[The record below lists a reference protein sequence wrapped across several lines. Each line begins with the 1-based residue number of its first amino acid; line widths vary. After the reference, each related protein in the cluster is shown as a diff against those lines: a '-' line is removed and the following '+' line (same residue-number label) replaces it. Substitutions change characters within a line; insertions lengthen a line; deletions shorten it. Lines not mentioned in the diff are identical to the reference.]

1 MTAGD
6 RSAPRPSARAC
17 SATSR
22 WSSPRPRADGPNP
35 PGGSQTQMTEAT
47 APQHTFLGR
56 MLDTIERVGNKVP
69 HPAIIFIIL
78 IAGVIVLSQLLFW
91 AGVSV
96 TYDVAEPPPVAG
108 EVGYPSGSS
117 VEVPQVSLPEDV
129 DGYHIEQET
138 TAVKGLLTADG
149 IRFMI
154 TSPVAN
160 FNNFGVV
167 GIILVAMLGVGL
179 AEESGLIGSIIRLLV
194 RSSPRGLITFII
206 VLIGILSSVATDAG
220 YLVLIPL
227 AAAAFHSMGRH
238 PLAGLAAGFAG
249 VGAAFGVNILIAP
262 IDGIM
267 TEVANESIALVDPTR
282 TIDVTANWF
291 FAVVSTFFLAIL
303 ITIMTEKVIEPRLG
317 PYTGDAVAEPTDV
330 VPDEERRGLKF
341 ALYGFLGA
349 LAVILLIT
357 LPPGAPLR
365 NETTGAIFGD
375 SPFMTGILV
384 IISIFFGVA
393 GYAYGKGA
401 GTMTSS
407 VEAINGVVKTYSG
420 LAGLIFLLLIIAQFI
435 AFFNYTN
442 IATVLAVVLADALET
457 AGLGP
462 IPLLVGFVVVTALL
476 DIVIPGVIPKW
487 AIFAPIFIPLFLR
500 LGIAPQLVLAAYRVG
515 DSPFNVI
522 TPLMAYFAVIVV
534 FAQRYE
540 KTAGVGTVVSLMIP
554 YTVVLLLAW
563 TAFLVV
569 WFLLGIPL
577 GPGAPVHLT

>member
-1 MTAGD
+1 
-6 RSAPRPSARAC
+6 
-17 SATSR
+17 
-22 WSSPRPRADGPNP
+22 
-35 PGGSQTQMTEAT
+35 MTEAT

-117 VEVPQVSLPEDV
+117 VEVPQVSLPEGV

-267 TEVANESIALVDPTR
+267 TEVANESIALVDPSR

-303 ITIMTEKVIEPRLG
+303 ITIMTEKVSSP
-317 PYTGDAVAEPTDV
+317 ASAPTRATRS
-330 VPDEERRGLKF
+330 PNRPMSSPTRS
-341 ALYGFLGA
+341 GA
-349 LAVILLIT
+349 ASSSRSTASLA
-357 LPPGAPLR
+357 PWP
-365 NETTGAIFGD
+365 
-375 SPFMTGILV
+375 
-384 IISIFFGVA
+384 
-393 GYAYGKGA
+393 
-401 GTMTSS
+401 
-407 VEAINGVVKTYSG
+407 
-420 LAGLIFLLLIIAQFI
+420 
-435 AFFNYTN
+435 
-442 IATVLAVVLADALET
+442 
-457 AGLGP
+457 
-462 IPLLVGFVVVTALL
+462 
-476 DIVIPGVIPKW
+476 
-487 AIFAPIFIPLFLR
+487 
-500 LGIAPQLVLAAYRVG
+500 
-515 DSPFNVI
+515 
-522 TPLMAYFAVIVV
+522 
-534 FAQRYE
+534 
-540 KTAGVGTVVSLMIP
+540 
-554 YTVVLLLAW
+554 
-563 TAFLVV
+563 
-569 WFLLGIPL
+569 
-577 GPGAPVHLT
+577 

>member
-1 MTAGD
+1 MTD
-6 RSAPRPSARAC
+6 
-17 SATSR
+17 T
-22 WSSPRPRADGPNP
+22 
-35 PGGSQTQMTEAT
+35 T

-117 VEVPQVSLPEDV
+117 VEVPQVSLPEGV

-138 TAVKGLLTADG
+138 TAVKGLHTADG

-267 TEVANESIALVDPTR
+267 TEVANESIALVDPSR

-349 LAVILLIT
+349 LAVILFIT

-375 SPFMTGILV
+375 SPFLTGILV

-442 IATVLAVVLADALET
+442 IATVLAVNLADWLEA
-457 AGLGP
+457 AGLGAV
-462 IPLLVGFVVVTALL
+462 PLIVGFVLVTALL
-476 DIVIPGVIPKW
+476 DIIIPGVIPKW

-500 LGIAPQLVLAAYRVG
+500 LDIAPQLVLAAYRVG
-515 DSPFNVI
+515 DSPFNVV

-540 KTAGVGTVVSLMIP
+540 KSAGVGTVVSLMIP
-554 YTVVLLLAW
+554 YTVVLLVAW

-577 GPGAPVHLT
+577 GQGAPVHLT

>member
-1 MTAGD
+1 
-6 RSAPRPSARAC
+6 
-17 SATSR
+17 
-22 WSSPRPRADGPNP
+22 
-35 PGGSQTQMTEAT
+35 MTETT

-78 IAGVIVLSQLLFW
+78 IVGVIILSQLLFW

-129 DGYHIEQET
+129 DGYHIETET

-267 TEVANESIALVDPTR
+267 TEVANESIALVDPSR

-303 ITIMTEKVIEPRLG
+303 ITVMTEKVIEPRLG

-330 VPDEERRGLKF
+330 VPDEERRGLRY

-442 IATVLAVVLADALET
+442 IATVLAVNLADWLEA
-457 AGLGP
+457 AGLGAV
-462 IPLLVGFVVVTALL
+462 PLIVGFVLVTALL
-476 DIVIPGVIPKW
+476 DIIIPGVIPKW

-500 LGIAPQLVLAAYRVG
+500 LDIAPQLVLAAYRVG
-515 DSPFNVI
+515 DSPFNVV

-540 KTAGVGTVVSLMIP
+540 KSAGVGTVVSLMIP
-554 YTVVLLLAW
+554 YTIVLLFAW

>member
-1 MTAGD
+1 
-6 RSAPRPSARAC
+6 
-17 SATSR
+17 
-22 WSSPRPRADGPNP
+22 
-35 PGGSQTQMTEAT
+35 MTEAT

-117 VEVPQVSLPEDV
+117 VEVPQISLPEDV
-129 DGYHIEQET
+129 DGYHIQQET

-267 TEVANESIALVDPTR
+267 TEVANESIALVDPSR

-317 PYTGDAVAEPTDV
+317 PYTGDAVAEATDV

-442 IATVLAVVLADALET
+442 IATVLAVNLADWLEA
-457 AGLGP
+457 AGLGAV
-462 IPLLVGFVVVTALL
+462 PLIVGFVLVTALL
-476 DIVIPGVIPKW
+476 DIIIPGVIPKW

-500 LGIAPQLVLAAYRVG
+500 LDIAPQLVLAAYRVG
-515 DSPFNVI
+515 DSPFNVV

-540 KTAGVGTVVSLMIP
+540 KSAGVGTVVSLMIP
-554 YTVVLLLAW
+554 YTVVLLVAW

>member
-1 MTAGD
+1 
-6 RSAPRPSARAC
+6 
-17 SATSR
+17 
-22 WSSPRPRADGPNP
+22 
-35 PGGSQTQMTEAT
+35 MTEAT

-117 VEVPQVSLPEDV
+117 VEVPQVSLPEGV
-129 DGYHIEQET
+129 DGYHIQQET

-267 TEVANESIALVDPTR
+267 TEVANESIALVDPSR

-442 IATVLAVVLADALET
+442 IATVLAVNLADWLEA
-457 AGLGP
+457 AGLGAV
-462 IPLLVGFVVVTALL
+462 PLIVGFVLVTALL
-476 DIVIPGVIPKW
+476 DIIIPGVIPKW

-500 LGIAPQLVLAAYRVG
+500 LDIAPQLVLAAYRVG
-515 DSPFNVI
+515 DSPFNVV

-540 KTAGVGTVVSLMIP
+540 KSAGVGTVVSLMIP
-554 YTVVLLLAW
+554 YTFVLLFAW
-563 TAFLVV
+563 TVFLVV

>member
-1 MTAGD
+1 MTD
-6 RSAPRPSARAC
+6 
-17 SATSR
+17 T
-22 WSSPRPRADGPNP
+22 
-35 PGGSQTQMTEAT
+35 T

-69 HPAIIFIIL
+69 HPAIIFVIL
-78 IAGVIVLSQLLFW
+78 IVGVIVLSQILYIVG
-91 AGVSV
+91 ASV
-96 TYDVAEPPPVAG
+96 TYEVVEPAPITA
-108 EVGYPSGSS
+108 EVGYPPGSA
-117 VEVPQVSLPEDV
+117 VEVPQVPVEETEAV
-129 DGYHIEQET
+129 DMEVQTET
-138 TAVKGLLTADG
+138 TAVAGLLTPDG
-149 IRFMI
+149 IRFMV

-179 AEESGLIGSIIRLLV
+179 AEEAGLIGALIRLLV
-194 RSSPRGLITFII
+194 RTSPRRLITFII

-249 VGAAFGVNILIAP
+249 VGAAFGVNLLIAP

-267 TEVANESIALVDPTR
+267 TEVANESIALVDPSR
-282 TIDVTANWF
+282 TIDVTANYF
-291 FAVVSTFFLAIL
+291 FAVVSTFFLAII
-303 ITIMTEKVIEPRLG
+303 ITVMTEKVIEPRLG
-317 PYTGDAVAEPTDV
+317 TYGGDVVAEPTDV
-330 VPDEERRGLKF
+330 VPAEETRGLRY
-341 ALYGFLGA
+341 ALYGFLA
-349 LAVILLIT
+349 TLLVFLIIT
-357 LPPGAPLR
+357 VPPGAPLR
-365 NETTGAIFGD
+365 NEETGAIFGE

-384 IISIFFGVA
+384 IISVLFGVA

-401 GTMTSS
+401 GTITGS
-407 VEAINGVVKTYSG
+407 VQAINAVVKTYSG

-442 IATVLAVVLADALET
+442 IATVLAVVLADALEA

-462 IPLLVGFVVVTALL
+462 IPLIIGFVLVTALL
-476 DIVIPGVIPKW
+476 DIIIPGVIPKW

-500 LGIAPQLVLAAYRVG
+500 LDIAPQLVLAAYRVG

-534 FAQRYE
+534 FAQRYD
-540 KTAGVGTVVSLMIP
+540 KSAGVGTIVSLMIP
-554 YTVVLLLAW
+554 YSIVILLAW
-563 TAFLVV
+563 TVFLVV
-569 WFLLGIPL
+569 WFVIGIPL

>member
-1 MTAGD
+1 M
-6 RSAPRPSARAC
+6 
-17 SATSR
+17 
-22 WSSPRPRADGPNP
+22 
-35 PGGSQTQMTEAT
+35 
-47 APQHTFLGR
+47 
-56 MLDTIERVGNKVP
+56 
-69 HPAIIFIIL
+69 
-78 IAGVIVLSQLLFW
+78 
-91 AGVSV
+91 
-96 TYDVAEPPPVAG
+96 
-108 EVGYPSGSS
+108 
-117 VEVPQVSLPEDV
+117 
-129 DGYHIEQET
+129 
-138 TAVKGLLTADG
+138 
-149 IRFMI
+149 
-154 TSPVAN
+154 
-160 FNNFGVV
+160 
-167 GIILVAMLGVGL
+167 
-179 AEESGLIGSIIRLLV
+179 IGSIIRLLV

-267 TEVANESIALVDPTR
+267 TEVANESIALVDPSR

-303 ITIMTEKVIEPRLG
+303 ITVMTEKVIEPRLG

-442 IATVLAVVLADALET
+442 IATVLAVNLADWLEA
-457 AGLGP
+457 AGLGAV
-462 IPLLVGFVVVTALL
+462 PLIVGFVLVTALL
-476 DIVIPGVIPKW
+476 DIIIPGVIPKW

-500 LGIAPQLVLAAYRVG
+500 LDIAPQLVLAAYRVG
-515 DSPFNVI
+515 DSPFNVV

-540 KTAGVGTVVSLMIP
+540 KSAGVGTVVSLMIP
-554 YTVVLLLAW
+554 YTIVLLLAW

>member
-1 MTAGD
+1 
-6 RSAPRPSARAC
+6 
-17 SATSR
+17 
-22 WSSPRPRADGPNP
+22 
-35 PGGSQTQMTEAT
+35 MTETT

-129 DGYHIEQET
+129 DGYHIETET

-267 TEVANESIALVDPTR
+267 TEVANESIALVDPSR

-303 ITIMTEKVIEPRLG
+303 ITVMTEKVIEPRLG

-330 VPDEERRGLKF
+330 VPDEERRGLRY

-442 IATVLAVVLADALET
+442 IATVLAVNLADWLEA
-457 AGLGP
+457 AGLGAV
-462 IPLLVGFVVVTALL
+462 PLIIGFVLVTALL
-476 DIVIPGVIPKW
+476 DIIIPGVIPKW

-500 LGIAPQLVLAAYRVG
+500 LDIAPQLVLAAYRVG
-515 DSPFNVI
+515 DSPFNVV

-540 KTAGVGTVVSLMIP
+540 KSAGVGTVVSLMIP
-554 YTVVLLLAW
+554 YTIVLLFAW

>member
-1 MTAGD
+1 MSD
-6 RSAPRPSARAC
+6 
-17 SATSR
+17 AT
-22 WSSPRPRADGPNP
+22 D
-35 PGGSQTQMTEAT
+35 AT

-96 TYDVAEPPPVAG
+96 TYDVVEPPPVTG
-108 EVGYPSGSS
+108 EVGYPPGSA
-117 VEVPQVSLPEDV
+117 VEVPQIPVPDHSGTDEMHV
-129 DGYHIEQET
+129 ATET

-179 AEESGLIGSIIRLLV
+179 AEEAGLIGAIIRLLV

-249 VGAAFGVNILIAP
+249 VGAAFGVNLLIAP

-267 TEVANESIALVDPTR
+267 TEVANESIALVDPSR
-282 TIDVTANWF
+282 TIDVTANYF

-317 PYTGDAVAEPTDV
+317 KYSGDAVAEPTDKV
-330 VPDEERRGLKF
+330 SDEERRGLKY

-365 NETTGAIFGD
+365 NETTGEIFGD
-375 SPFMTGILV
+375 SPFMSGILV

-401 GTMTSS
+401 GTVKNS
-407 VEAINGVVKTYSG
+407 VDAINGVVKTYSG

-442 IATVLAVVLADALET
+442 IATVLAVNLADWLEA

-462 IPLLVGFVVVTALL
+462 VPLIIGFVLVTALL
-476 DIVIPGVIPKW
+476 DIIIPGVIPKW

-500 LGIAPQLVLAAYRVG
+500 LDIAPQLVLAAYRVG
-515 DSPFNVI
+515 DSPFNVV

-534 FAQRYE
+534 FAQRYD
-540 KTAGVGTVVSLMIP
+540 KNAGVGTIVSLMIP
-554 YTVVLLLAW
+554 YTFVILFAW
-563 TAFLVV
+563 TVFLVV
-569 WFLLGIPL
+569 WFLIGIPL

>member
-1 MTAGD
+1 
-6 RSAPRPSARAC
+6 
-17 SATSR
+17 
-22 WSSPRPRADGPNP
+22 
-35 PGGSQTQMTEAT
+35 MTETT

-78 IAGVIVLSQLLFW
+78 IVGVIVLSQLLFW

-267 TEVANESIALVDPTR
+267 TEVANESIALVDPSR

-330 VPDEERRGLKF
+330 VPDEERRGLRY

-407 VEAINGVVKTYSG
+407 VEAINAVVKTYSG

-442 IATVLAVVLADALET
+442 IATVLAVNLADWLEA
-457 AGLGP
+457 AGLGAV
-462 IPLLVGFVVVTALL
+462 PLIVGFVLVTALL
-476 DIVIPGVIPKW
+476 DIIIPGVIPKW

-500 LGIAPQLVLAAYRVG
+500 LDIAPQLVLAAYRVG
-515 DSPFNVI
+515 DSPFNVV

-540 KTAGVGTVVSLMIP
+540 KSAGVGTVVSLMIP
-554 YTVVLLLAW
+554 YTVVLLFAW

>member
-1 MTAGD
+1 
-6 RSAPRPSARAC
+6 
-17 SATSR
+17 
-22 WSSPRPRADGPNP
+22 
-35 PGGSQTQMTEAT
+35 MTEAT

-117 VEVPQVSLPEDV
+117 VEVPQISLPEDV
-129 DGYHIEQET
+129 DGYHIQQET

-267 TEVANESIALVDPTR
+267 TEVANESIALVDPSR

-442 IATVLAVVLADALET
+442 IATVLAVNLADWLEA
-457 AGLGP
+457 AGLGAV
-462 IPLLVGFVVVTALL
+462 PLIVGFVLVTALL
-476 DIVIPGVIPKW
+476 DIIIPGVIPKW

-500 LGIAPQLVLAAYRVG
+500 LDIAPQLVLAAYRVG
-515 DSPFNVI
+515 DSPFNVV

-540 KTAGVGTVVSLMIP
+540 KSAGVGTVVSLMIP
-554 YTVVLLLAW
+554 YTFVLLFAW
-563 TAFLVV
+563 TVFLVV

>member
-1 MTAGD
+1 
-6 RSAPRPSARAC
+6 
-17 SATSR
+17 
-22 WSSPRPRADGPNP
+22 
-35 PGGSQTQMTEAT
+35 MTEAT

-78 IAGVIVLSQLLFW
+78 IAGVIVLSQILYI
-91 AGVSV
+91 AGASV
-96 TYDVAEPPPVAG
+96 TYEVVVPPTVEAEQ
-108 EVGYPSGSS
+108 GYPAGSA
-117 VEVPQVSLPEDV
+117 VEVPTVPVEDF
-129 DGYHIEQET
+129 DIEDMHVETET
-138 TAVKGLLTADG
+138 TAVQGLLTPDG

-179 AEESGLIGSIIRLLV
+179 AEEAGLIGALIRLLV
-194 RSSPRGLITFII
+194 RVSPVRLITFII
-206 VLIGILSSVATDAG
+206 VLIGILSSIATDAG

-249 VGAAFGVNILIAP
+249 VGAAFGVNLLIAP

-267 TEVANESIALVDPTR
+267 TEVANESISLVDPSR
-282 TIDVTANWF
+282 TIEVTANFF
-291 FAVVSTFFLAIL
+291 FAVVSTFFLAII
-303 ITIMTEKVIEPRLG
+303 ITVMTEKIIEPRLG
-317 PYTGDAVAEPTDV
+317 PYRGDAVAEGTDE
-330 VPDEERRGLKF
+330 VPADERRGLRY
-341 ALYGFLGA
+341 ALYGFLAAFG
-349 LAVILLIT
+349 VVLLLT

-365 NETTGAIFGD
+365 NPETGEIFGD
-375 SPFMTGILV
+375 SPFMSGILV
-384 IISIFFGVA
+384 IISALFLVA

-401 GTMTSS
+401 KTISGS
-407 VEAINGVVKTYSG
+407 VDAINAVVKTYSG

-435 AFFNYTN
+435 AFFNFTN
-442 IATVLAVVLADALET
+442 IATVLAVILADALEA
-457 AGLGP
+457 AGLGA
-462 IPLLVGFVVVTALL
+462 IPLIVGFVLLTAVM
-476 DIVIPGVIPKW
+476 DIIIPGVIPKW

-500 LGIAPQLVLAAYRVG
+500 LDIAPQLVLAAYRVG
-515 DSPFNVI
+515 DSPMNVI

-540 KTAGVGTVVSLMIP
+540 KTAGVGTIVSLMIP
-554 YTVVLLLAW
+554 YSIILLLAW
-563 TAFLVV
+563 TVFLVV
-569 WFLLGIPL
+569 WFVLGIPL

>member
-1 MTAGD
+1 
-6 RSAPRPSARAC
+6 
-17 SATSR
+17 
-22 WSSPRPRADGPNP
+22 
-35 PGGSQTQMTEAT
+35 MTETT

-96 TYDVAEPPPVAG
+96 TYEVVEPAPITA
-108 EVGYPSGSS
+108 EVGYPPGSA
-117 VEVPQVSLPEDV
+117 VQVPQVPADEDHQGDDLKV
-129 DGYHIEQET
+129 QTET

-149 IRFMI
+149 IRFMV

-179 AEESGLIGSIIRLLV
+179 AEEAGLIGALIRLLV
-194 RSSPRGLITFII
+194 RASPRRLITFII

-249 VGAAFGVNILIAP
+249 VGAAFGVNLLIAP

-267 TEVANESIALVDPTR
+267 TEVANESIALVDPSR
-282 TIDVTANWF
+282 TIDVTANYF
-291 FAVVSTFFLAIL
+291 FAVVSTFFLAII

-317 PYTGDAVAEPTDV
+317 AYGGDAVAEPTDI
-330 VPDEERRGLKF
+330 VPDEERRGLKY
-341 ALYGFLGA
+341 ALWGFLA
-349 LAVILLIT
+349 TLAVVLLIT

-365 NETTGAIFGD
+365 NEETGAIFGD

-384 IISIFFGVA
+384 IISLLFGVA

-401 GTMTSS
+401 GTITGS
-407 VEAINGVVKTYSG
+407 VQAINAVVKTYSG

-442 IATVLAVVLADALET
+442 IATVLAVNLADALEA

-462 IPLLVGFVVVTALL
+462 VPLLVGFVLVTALL
-476 DIVIPGVIPKW
+476 DIIIPGVIPKW

-500 LGIAPQLVLAAYRVG
+500 LDIAPQLVLAAYRVG

-534 FAQRYE
+534 FAQRYD
-540 KTAGVGTVVSLMIP
+540 KQAGVGTIVSLMIP
-554 YTVVLLLAW
+554 YSIVILLAW
-563 TAFLVV
+563 TVFLVV
-569 WFLLGIPL
+569 WFLIGIPL